1 MLLGYDPITHRIRS
15 LWWISLIFLSSVL
28 PVFADEVQLANGDRL
43 TGEIARMEKQLLLL
57 KTTYAGDVQ
66 LKWQEVVGITSD
78 QELTFRLK
86 NNEVWIG
93 RAICPSKGRIQI
105 EAQRI
110 GESAELPLEQIEAI
124 NPSPPPPAITF
135 KGNVAGGGNV
145 SRGNTD
151 ETSANAS
158 ADFEA
163 RSKRHRLTLAG
174 KYNYGETDSEITT
187 RNALG
192 RIKYDFFLIKSL
204 YTYAHGRFERDDFQD
219 IKLRSVY
226 GLGLGYQ
233 ILDTERIGLFAEAGA
248 SYFNVD
254 FFEARDRDYV
264 GARESLSCN
273 LDIIPKRIKFF
284 HLHEL
289 YYSLDESK
297 TYYLSS
303 EQGFRLLLFRNF
315 FAKFQVD
322 FDYNSKPAPGK
333 EKADISYIG
342 SLGYEFEF

>member
-1 MLLGYDPITHRIRS
+1 MMERRACLFPCIGL
-15 LWWISLIFLSSVL
+15 ISLFTWAFPVL
-28 PVFADEVQLANGDRL
+28 ADEVHLANGDRL
-43 TGEIARMEKQLLLL
+43 TGEIVRMEKGSLLL

-66 LKWQEVVGITSD
+66 LNWQEVVCITSD
-78 QELTFRLK
+78 RELTFRLK

-93 RAICPSKGRIQI
+93 QASCPGSGRIQI
-105 EAQRI
+105 ASERI
-110 GESAELPLEQIEAI
+110 GESAEFSLDELNAI
-124 NPSPPPPAITF
+124 NPSPPPSAVAY

-151 ETSANAS
+151 ESSANVS
-158 ADFEA
+158 AGFEA
-163 RSKRHRLTLAG
+163 RSKRHRLTLTG

-192 RIKYDFFLIKSL
+192 RIKYDFFLKKSF
-204 YTYAHGRFERDDFQD
+204 YTYAHARFERDDFQD
-219 IKLRSVY
+219 IKLRSMY

-233 ILDTERIGLFAEAGA
+233 ILDTERMGLFAEAGA
-248 SYFNVD
+248 SYFNLD
-254 FFEARDRDYV
+254 FFEARDKDYV
-264 GARESLSCN
+264 AARESVSFN